1 MECYELVNLITSCME
16 TKTYDL
22 TLLIDMIS
30 CECNPKEIAD
40 SLNDVLYEYII
51 VRMESGDCGHQ
62 DAVNVLT
69 VKNLIRVFSS
79 IKNC

>member
-1 MECYELVNLITSCME
+1 ME

-22 TLLIDMIS
+22 TLLINMIS

-40 SLNDVLYEYII
+40 SLDDVLHEYII
-51 VRMESGDCGHQ
+51 ARMESGDCGHQ
-62 DAVNVLT
+62 DAVNVST

-79 IKNC
+79 MKKC

>member
-1 MECYELVNLITSCME
+1 ME

-22 TLLIDMIS
+22 TLLINMIS

-40 SLNDVLYEYII
+40 SLDDVLHEYII
-51 VRMESGDCGHQ
+51 AKMETGDCGHQ
-62 DAVNVLT
+62 DAVNVST

-79 IKNC
+79 MKKC